1 MQPLSDRREEI
12 VRQKRETPALEF
24 AGFWR
29 RLAAFLIDIFSLAV
43 ICSVILLTFAPYN
56 WFGFGGLWGSSDV
69 FNEPLWRALPYLIA
83 GNLLSLLVN
92 IAYFVAFWV
101 WRGQTPGK
109 MLLGIK
115 LVRQDASKVTIGVA
129 LLRYLGYIVSAAVL
143 FIGFIWV
150 AFDDRKQGFHDKMAE
165 TYVVRIPEAPITAPV
180 TRASVGG

>member
-56 WFGFGGLWGSSDV
+56 WFGFDGLWGSSDV

-83 GNLLSLLVN
+83 GNLLSLLAKVHDVKRVEVSIFGIQSVDGKSTTQT
-92 IAYFVAFWV
+92 IATNVHVCDSFYSRLA
-101 WRGQTPGK
+101 
-109 MLLGIK
+109 
-115 LVRQDASKVTIGVA
+115 
-129 LLRYLGYIVSAAVL
+129 
-143 FIGFIWV
+143 
-150 AFDDRKQGFHDKMAE
+150 RKSS
-165 TYVVRIPEAPITAPV
+165 P
-180 TRASVGG
+180 